1 MNAAL
6 RHSIGCRQDKK
17 TFSGLPCDEGAWVNV
32 ENLMKYDHLWKD
44 SSVLDGTDKA
54 DRKKIIERWKTLQRV
69 IYTEFKNS
77 HRVRAQ
83 VLALKATRGEL
94 RKIVRT
100 DPQHRILTII
110 NRNKLRLEIGDDEE
124 EVWLW
129 PLAIR
134 APMGHLKV
142 P

>member
-1 MNAAL
+1 
-6 RHSIGCRQDKK
+6 
-17 TFSGLPCDEGAWVNV
+17 
-32 ENLMKYDHLWKD
+32 MKYDHLWKD

-100 DPQHRILTII
+100 DPQHRILIII